1 MAVSSA
7 LIFIWS
13 LMERLISACCTFSH
27 ACWRM
32 SWKFGGA
39 VVKVGGSDRRRFCMV
54 VVCA

>member
-1 MAVSSA
+1 MAVRSA